1 MKLRCRLDGLVLP
14 ARLEPGRLIAW
25 DGEECFEM
33 GRKEAKF
40 YEIIEAT
47 GSEWQ
52 ELARYNYRVFRWMQ
66 DFHPPKPA
74 IYPTNS

>member
-1 MKLRCRLDGLVLP
+1 VLP

-25 DGEECFEM
+25 DGEESFEM

-47 GSEWQ
+47 RSEWQ
-52 ELARYNYRVFRWMQ
+52 ELVRYNYRIFRWG
-66 DFHPPKPA
+66 FYLNPSKPA